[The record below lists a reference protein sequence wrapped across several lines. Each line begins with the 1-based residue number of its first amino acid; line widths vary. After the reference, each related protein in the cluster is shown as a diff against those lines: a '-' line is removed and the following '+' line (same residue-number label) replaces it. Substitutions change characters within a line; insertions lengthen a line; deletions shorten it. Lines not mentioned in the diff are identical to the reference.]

1 MSCYGS
7 LLIGRLGVDVP
18 LVLSTDGTES
28 HQRELQELKTAA
40 QAVVDLVDPVE
51 DSSSNMIGRLR
62 NAPQKIASY
71 LAETSKNYVAQD
83 LGLVKSYWPSAKISL
98 LGDGMCAKCDHGQ
111 FVKYVE
117 EAEPVADQIVKM
129 IE

>member
-7 LLIGRLGVDVP
+7 LLFGRLDVDVH

-28 HQRELQELKTAA
+28 HQKELQELKKAA

-51 DSSSNMIGRLR
+51 DSSSNLIGRLQ

-71 LAETSKNYVAQD
+71 LAETSRNYVAQA
-83 LGLVKSYWPSAKISL
+83 LGLVKSY
-98 LGDGMCAKCDHGQ
+98 
-111 FVKYVE
+111 
-117 EAEPVADQIVKM
+117 
-129 IE
+129 

>member
-28 HQRELQELKTAA
+28 HQKELQELKKAA

-51 DSSSNMIGRLR
+51 DSSSNLICRLQ

-71 LAETSKNYVAQD
+71 LAETSRNYVAQA
-83 LGLVKSYWPSAKISL
+83 LGLVKSY
-98 LGDGMCAKCDHGQ
+98 
-111 FVKYVE
+111 
-117 EAEPVADQIVKM
+117 
-129 IE
+129 